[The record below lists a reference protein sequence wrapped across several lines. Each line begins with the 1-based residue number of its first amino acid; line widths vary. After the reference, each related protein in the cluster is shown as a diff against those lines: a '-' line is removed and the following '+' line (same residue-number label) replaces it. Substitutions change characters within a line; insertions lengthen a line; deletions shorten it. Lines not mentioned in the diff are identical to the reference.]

1 MEMER
6 NHEKQRQDE
15 DKARQRYGHYNP
27 ARQGFYLFPSL
38 TIIAVIISLGV
49 AIHGLQSRLM
59 KVTDTHNSSRRGSI
73 TVIAAYK
80 TLKIKKVM
88 DKKMKQNRPVR
99 LVPQWIRMRTDNT
112 IGYSSKRR
120 H

>member
-59 KVTDTHNSSRRGSI
+59 KVTDTHNSSRR
-73 TVIAAYK
+73 AYREWLSALDSARD
-80 TLKIKKVM
+80 TP
-88 DKKMKQNRPVR
+88 QRPER
-99 LVPQWIRMRTDNT
+99 
-112 IGYSSKRR
+112 
-120 H
+120 